1 MNEKKLY
8 KSREDK
14 YIGGVCGGIGEYF
27 EIDSTIIRLATIL
40 LSFATSGVLILIYIL
55 LCFLIPYEPIT
66 PYNTNE
72 KQSANSSYNQNYQ
85 TKKGNNYENPVKE
98 NKRQYNLGI
107 FLVIIGVVLFLSKIL
122 PEFISRFI
130 VPIGFLIAG
139 ILLITSA
146 APAKKKKDGELN
158 KAEKEDYTKQTANQ
172 KANTEPNE
180 ETKSEENK
188 DEEVKLIETSDEIIF
203 MGTSEE
209 NSEDKNN
216 QDTEDLQ
223 GEFTKEELIKMKE
236 EGDDNE

>member
-8 KSREDK
+8 KSRDDK

-85 TKKGNNYENPVKE
+85 TKKDNDYENPVKE

-122 PEFISRFI
+122 PEVISRFI

-139 ILLITSA
+139 VLLITSA
-146 APAKKKKDGELN
+146 APSKKKKDN
-158 KAEKEDYTKQTANQ
+158 DFNTAQKENYNQETSNSKENTNQ
-172 KANTEPNE
+172 KE
-180 ETKSEENK
+180 ETKSKEN
-188 DEEVKLIETSDEIIF
+188 ENEGVKLIETSDEIIF

-209 NSEDKNN
+209 NSEDKKDE
-216 QDTEDLQ
+216 DTEDLQ

-236 EGDDNE
+236 EGEDNE

>member
-8 KSREDK
+8 KSRDDK

-85 TKKGNNYENPVKE
+85 TKKDNDYETPVKE

-122 PEFISRFI
+122 PQFISRFI
-130 VPIGFLIAG
+130 VPIGFLVAG

-146 APAKKKKDGELN
+146 APKKKKDYNL
-158 KAEKEDYTKQTANQ
+158 
-172 KANTEPNE
+172 NTENYDQETPDSKESTGQKE
-180 ETKSEENK
+180 ETKAEENK
-188 DEEVKLIETSDEIIF
+188 DEEIKLIETSDEIIF

-209 NSEDKNN
+209 NLEDIKNEE
-216 QDTEDLQ
+216 TEDLQ

-236 EGDDNE
+236 EGDKNE

>member
-8 KSREDK
+8 KSRDDK

-85 TKKGNNYENPVKE
+85 TKKDNDYETPVKE

-122 PEFISRFI
+122 PQFISRFI
-130 VPIGFLIAG
+130 VPIGFLVAG

-146 APAKKKKDGELN
+146 SPKKKKEDNLN
-158 KAEKEDYTKQTANQ
+158 TKKENYNQ
-172 KANTEPNE
+172 ETSDSKENPSQKE

-188 DEEVKLIETSDEIIF
+188 DEEIKLIETSDEIIF

-209 NSEDKNN
+209 NLEDIKNEE
-216 QDTEDLQ
+216 TADLQ

-236 EGDDNE
+236 EGDKNE